1 MLDRILEL
9 AQQFLGHLIPFVVLN
24 PYEQGVL
31 IRLGRYVE
39 TLEPGFHWVW
49 PLGIDTV
56 FNEHVTPRTE
66 HLRGLSTTTA
76 DDKSVGFDVV
86 VTYRISDLRK
96 AILEVTALQDA
107 IADTVAGH
115 VGTALATANW
125 EDIRSGKV
133 LEEITAVCRKRGF
146 RWGVEIMSI
155 QFAGVALVRNLRL
168 SHAGMQPAHE
178 LHLTP
183 HPNI

>member
-1 MLDRILEL
+1 MLDRILEIL
-9 AQQFLGHLIPFVVLN
+9 QQFLGHLIPFVVLM

-31 IRLGRYVE
+31 VRFGRYVE
-39 TLEPGFHWVW
+39 TLEPGFHWCF

-86 VTYRISDLRK
+86 VTYRIKDLRK
-96 AILEVTALQDA
+96 ALLEVTDLKDA

-115 VGTALATANW
+115 VGTALATAQW
-125 EDIRSGKV
+125 EDIRTGKV
-133 LEEITAVCRKRGF
+133 VEEITDTCRKRGF
-146 RWGVEIMSI
+146 RWGVEII
-155 QFAGVALVRNLRL
+155 AVQFAGVAQVRNLRI
-168 SHAGMQPAHE
+168 SHNGVAPVNQ
-178 LHLTP
+178 LHLSP
-183 HPNI
+183 SPPN